1 MIVWFLNI
9 FYGMEKMIIF
19 AVELLYALPA
29 CKVPSLYDKT
39 KYAITIQTK

>member
-19 AVELLYALPA
+19 AVELLYALPV
-29 CKVPSLYDKT
+29 CKVPSLYDKANT
-39 KYAITIQTK
+39 Q

>member
-29 CKVPSLYDKT
+29 CKVPSLYDK
-39 KYAITIQTK
+39 A

>member
-29 CKVPSLYDKT
+29 CKVPSLYDKA